1 MSRNRI
7 RLNAGRIVVLDLIPG
22 ALGIT
27 VDGAQLAATDEEA
40 LKTLASSRP
49 FRASSFPTA
58 VYVTAPAAH
67 LDEVWARVLQAHR
80 SVVESAIAASQVSPY
95 RYAHSSGV
103 VDMLREDYDA
113 DIENP
118 QGAVAGAAPLGGRA
132 TPPDLDETIAAYDRQ
147 HGWAKPA
154 PAEKR
159 RQEIIAKFPRDAW
172 PTLPLDRYAL
182 GTGAP
187 DAYCYIM
194 EFGST
199 ELGSIR
205 GGAAYKHVI
214 FKRATGSWY
223 FDKTYPD
230 VKSAWTTVRAAF
242 VQALDLAEA
251 EDYDAID
258 ELAPIKSGIA
268 LRCKTVYVYFPD
280 AVLPIYSTAHLRRF
294 ITLLGGDPAHR
305 EGVAA
310 NRYLLQLLRNR
321 PEFEGWSTIELAGF
335 LYAWADPRQT
345 RRVVKIA
352 PGPDARYWPECRDN
366 GYICV
371 GWDDVGD
378 LAAYGSQEEFQK
390 AFEDAY
396 RSEYNNN
403 QSKLT
408 LKGREVWMLR
418 ELEPGDV
425 VVANR
430 GVSRVVGVG
439 TVVEPGYSWR
449 PARADYRHTVAV
461 HWDDVTERTL
471 DPSVPTWATTTVAAV
486 KPDLYRRIALG
497 AAKPARPGSGGIV
510 EPDPLFLQLD
520 VDLRRRKQVVLYGP
534 PGTGKTYMARR
545 FSVWW
550 LLQQMDDP
558 EYPSVLGDESAL
570 RKQEVA
576 LAVDAGYGAALLT
589 RVTFHPS
596 YSYEDFVEGF
606 KPAPTEGRGG
616 LELALQDGVF
626 KKVSQ
631 AAQRD
636 PGRPYLMIIDE
647 FNRAN
652 VPKIFGELI
661 TLLESDKRGLSVTL
675 PYSGISDF
683 QVPSNVYILAT
694 MNTADRSIRLLD
706 AALRRRFAFV
716 ELMPDAELLGG
727 ATVGKL
733 PLDTFLLTLNR
744 RIVRHVGREK
754 QIGHSFFLADGEPVT
769 DPEDFSRRF
778 LGEVL
783 PLLQEYAYEDYRLLK
798 DLIGDALVDVEAQTL
813 KTLVLQD
820 PGALVEALAQSF
832 QDTSSDDGA

>member
-1 MSRNRI
+1 
-7 RLNAGRIVVLDLIPG
+7 
-22 ALGIT
+22 
-27 VDGAQLAATDEEA
+27 
-40 LKTLASSRP
+40 
-49 FRASSFPTA
+49 
-58 VYVTAPAAH
+58 
-67 LDEVWARVLQAHR
+67 
-80 SVVESAIAASQVSPY
+80 
-95 RYAHSSGV
+95 
-103 VDMLREDYDA
+103 
-113 DIENP
+113 
-118 QGAVAGAAPLGGRA
+118 
-132 TPPDLDETIAAYDRQ
+132 
-147 HGWAKPA
+147 
-154 PAEKR
+154 
-159 RQEIIAKFPRDAW
+159 
-172 PTLPLDRYAL
+172 
-182 GTGAP
+182 
-187 DAYCYIM
+187 M
-194 EFGST
+194 EFAST

-223 FDKTYPD
+223 FDTTYPD
-230 VKSAWTTVRAAF
+230 VESAWTAVRGAF
-242 VQALDLAEA
+242 VEALNLADA
-251 EDYDAID
+251 GDYDAID
-258 ELAPIKSGIA
+258 ELTPIKSAIA

-294 ITLLGGDPAHR
+294 IGLLGGDVGHR
-305 EGVAA
+305 EGVTA

-335 LYAWADPRQT
+335 LYSWADPRQT

-352 PGPDARYWPECRDN
+352 PGADARYWSDCRDN

-378 LAAYGSQEEFQK
+378 LAAYASQDEFQK

-430 GVSRVVGVG
+430 GVSRVVGLG

-449 PARADYRHTVAV
+449 PERADFRHTVAV
-461 HWDDVTERTL
+461 RWDDVTERTL
-471 DPSVPTWATTTVAAV
+471 DPPVPTWGTTTVAAV
-486 KPDLYRRIALG
+486 RPDLYRRIVLG
-497 AAKPARPGSGGIV
+497 VPKQPTAGGDGIV
-510 EPDPLFLQLD
+510 EPGPLFLQMD
-520 VDLRRRKQVVLYGP
+520 ADLRRRKQVVLYGP

-550 LLQQMDDP
+550 LLRQID
-558 EYPSVLGDESAL
+558 EGLSSRVLGDDLAL
-570 RKQEVA
+570 RRQEA
-576 LAVDAGYGAALLT
+576 TLAADAGFGAALLT

-616 LELALQDGVF
+616 LELTLQDGVF

-631 AAQRD
+631 AASQD
-636 PGRPYLMIIDE
+636 PGRPYLLLIDE

-652 VPKIFGELI
+652 VPKIFGELM
-661 TLLESDKRGLSVTL
+661 TLLESDKRGLTVTL
-675 PYSGISDF
+675 PYSGLSDF

-716 ELMPDAELLGG
+716 ELMPDAELLSG

-744 RIVRHVGREK
+744 RIIRHVGREK
-754 QIGHSFFLADGEPVT
+754 QIGHSYFLVNGEPVT

-813 KTLVLQD
+813 KTLILQD
-820 PGALVEALAQSF
+820 PGALLEALAQSF
-832 QDTSSDDGA
+832 QDMASDNGA